1 MITNEV
7 DSEEKEEAYLFQEVK
22 GTKFETAEDDTRRFS
37 PIRRS
42 VFSFF
47 LLPSGGF
54 HAKGFLQCESGVDLM
69 WYPKKTLC
77 NKFVNLIFCE
87 PRLVDVYRTAAQAL
101 QDNIKHYR

>member
-1 MITNEV
+1 MISDEV

-22 GTKFETAEDDTRRFS
+22 GTKFETADDDTRRFS

-42 VFSFF
+42 VCSFF
-47 LLPSGGF
+47 SYHPAN
-54 HAKGFLQCESGVDLM
+54 AKGFLQCESGVVLM

-101 QDNIKHYR
+101 QNNIKHYR

>member
-1 MITNEV
+1 
-7 DSEEKEEAYLFQEVK
+7 
-22 GTKFETAEDDTRRFS
+22 
-37 PIRRS
+37 
-42 VFSFF
+42 
-47 LLPSGGF
+47 
-54 HAKGFLQCESGVDLM
+54 M